1 MMRVTAIGVVGP
13 VAGRVGS
20 SSSSMYAEV
29 GDVARVS
36 GSWGCELSKL
46 ECNPNVSQLD
56 GLDRTMGLAPE
67 LAEGLKG
74 NVGVL

>member
-1 MMRVTAIGVVGP
+1 MRVMEIGVVGP
-13 VAGRVGS
+13 VAGGVGS

-46 ECNPNVSQLD
+46 ECNLNVSQLD

-67 LAEGLKG
+67 LAEGLEG
-74 NVGVL
+74 NAGVL